1 MQYKSIKLLLWA
13 IFALVM
19 SLYMTLLN
27 RGTVTTALAVLL
39 LVAAVVLAFF
49 SWIVGYISDEDKN

>member
-1 MQYKSIKLLLWA
+1 MKYKSIKLLLWA

-19 SLYMTLLN
+19 SLYMALLN

-39 LVAAVVLAFF
+39 LVAAIILAIC
-49 SWIVGYISDEDKN
+49 SWIVGYISDENKN